1 MIMPR
6 ISRPALHLSL
16 ATALALAVGTSC
28 KKEPSASAGIHSL
41 KETFPDPAASPAIQL
56 AIAAAETN
64 DFGQGVIAL
73 QQAKQAPG
81 LSADQLQTV
90 EQASQALVRE
100 LLRRAEAGDA
110 RAKADLQLIER
121 SRSQ

>member
-1 MIMPR
+1 MTAT
-6 ISRPALHLSL
+6 PA
-16 ATALALAVGTSC
+16 T
-28 KKEPSASAGIHSL
+28 
-41 KETFPDPAASPAIQL
+41 PDPAASPAIQL